1 MTKGLVKQLDTRG
14 ILDRPIGIRL
24 FPNDA
29 RLEHRCR
36 SCSSQCNQGRSTSHN
51 TLGVTRRPLRGLAT
65 QPMKRVAWE
74 GRGNP
79 CADLAVSSGT
89 S

>member
-1 MTKGLVKQLDTRG
+1 VGVAT
-14 ILDRPIGIRL
+14 
-24 FPNDA
+24 
-29 RLEHRCR
+29 RLEIEV
-36 SCSSQCNQGRSTSHN
+36 STRDKVCLAEGVGPLTKRAFGYGPTSDN

-79 CADLAVSSGT
+79 FADLTVSSGT